1 MDKVLSA
8 RVDESV
14 VRCIG
19 LLAQQLNTSKKKVIE
34 TAIERYAEQIAAEHN
49 VDVLDRTFGAWKREE
64 TAAATVS
71 ASRKAFR
78 DSMSRRHQ

>member
-19 LLAQQLNTSKKKVIE
+19 MLAHQLHTSKKKVIE
-34 TAIERYAEQIAAEHN
+34 GAIKMYAEQIAAEQDL
-49 VDVLDRTFGAWKREE
+49 DVLDRTFGAWKREDS
-64 TAAATVS
+64 AATLVS
-71 ASRKAFR
+71 AARKTFR
-78 DSMSRRHQ
+78 DAMARRRK

>member
-19 LLAQQLNTSKKKVIE
+19 MLAHQLKTSKKQVIE
-34 TAIERYAEQIAAEHN
+34 GAIKMYAEQIAAEQN
-49 VDVLDRTFGAWKREE
+49 LDVLDRTFGAWEREDSAE
-64 TAAATVS
+64 ATVS
-71 ASRKAFR
+71 AARKPFR
-78 DSMSRRHQ
+78 DAMTRQRR

>member
-1 MDKVLSA
+1 MDKVLSS

-19 LLAQQLNTSKKKVIE
+19 MLAHQLNTSKKKIIE
-34 TAIERYAEQIAAEHN
+34 TAIERYADEIAAEQN
-49 VDVLDRTFGAWKREE
+49 LDVLDRTFGAWKRDES
-64 TAAATVS
+64 AAATAS

-78 DSMSRRHQ
+78 DGMARHRP

>member
-19 LLAQQLNTSKKKVIE
+19 MLAQQLNTSKKQVIE
-34 TAIERYAEQIAAEHN
+34 GAVRMYAEKIAAEQN
-49 VDVLDRTFGAWKREE
+49 LDVLDHTFGAWKREDS
-64 TAAATVS
+64 AAASVS
-71 ASRKAFR
+71 AARKTFR
-78 DSMSRRHQ
+78 DAMTRRRK

>member
-19 LLAQQLNTSKKKVIE
+19 MLAHQLNTSKKQIIE
-34 TAIERYAEQIAAEHN
+34 GAIRMYAEQIGSGQN
-49 VDVLDRTFGAWKREE
+49 LDVLDRTFGAWKREDS
-64 TAAATVS
+64 AAASVS
-71 ASRKAFR
+71 AVRKTFR
-78 DSMSRRHQ
+78 DAMEKHRK

>member
-1 MDKVLSA
+1 MDKVLSS

-19 LLAQQLNTSKKKVIE
+19 MLAHQLNTSKKKVIE
-34 TAIERYAEQIAAEHN
+34 TAVMMYAEQIAAEQN
-49 VDVLDRTFGAWKREE
+49 LDVLDRTFGAWKRDESA
-64 TAAATVS
+64 TATAS

-78 DSMSRRHQ
+78 DGMARNRQ

>member
-34 TAIERYAEQIAAEHN
+34 TAIKRYAEQIAAEHN
-49 VDVLDRTFGAWKREE
+49 VDVLDRTFGAWNREE
-64 TAAATVS
+64 TAVATVS

>member
-19 LLAQQLNTSKKKVIE
+19 MLANQLNTSKKQVIE
-34 TAIERYAEQIAAEHN
+34 GAIRMYAEKIAAEQN
-49 VDVLDRTFGAWKREE
+49 LDVLDRTFGAWKREDS
-64 TAAATVS
+64 AAASVS
-71 ASRKAFR
+71 SSRKTFR
-78 DSMSRRHQ
+78 DAMTKRRK

>member
-19 LLAQQLNTSKKKVIE
+19 MLAHQLNTSKKKVIE
-34 TAIERYAEQIAAEHN
+34 VAIKMYAEQVAAEQDM
-49 VDVLDRTFGAWKREE
+49 DVLGGTFGAWSRDES
-64 TAAATVS
+64 TATTVS
-71 ASRKAFR
+71 TVRKPFR
-78 DSMSRRHQ
+78 DAMSRHRK

>member
-19 LLAQQLNTSKKKVIE
+19 MLAHQLNTSKKQVIE
-34 TAIERYAEQIAAEHN
+34 EAIRMYAEKIAAEQN
-49 VDVLDRTFGAWKREE
+49 LDVLDRTFGAWKREDSV
-64 TAAATVS
+64 AASVS
-71 ASRKAFR
+71 AARKTFR
-78 DSMSRRHQ
+78 DAMTRRRK

>member
-19 LLAQQLNTSKKKVIE
+19 MLANQLNTSKKQVIE
-34 TAIERYAEQIAAEHN
+34 GAIRMYAEKIAAEQN
-49 VDVLDRTFGAWKREE
+49 LDVLDRTFGAWEREDS
-64 TAAATVS
+64 AAASVS
-71 ASRKAFR
+71 SARKTFR
-78 DSMSRRHQ
+78 DAMTGRRK